1 MAKKWKSTVTVLA
14 LALVFGCE
22 RVPFAQQQTPN
33 YKTTANWLASQFPL
47 IGGAARELGIGHS
60 TNHTIQ
66 YSFISMGGCTLQFSE
81 VDKADIE
88 GTTLESEKITTSVP
102 LWSVSEVV
110 VAPDTVFY
118 ENTYAVRIQTS
129 MNAISE
135 HEETYISPLS
145 AGLNGTVRDDHI
157 RAATLYLSRADV
169 DGAALAPRI
178 AAALK
183 NAVSFCKAQVPKSN
197 EPF

>member
-1 MAKKWKSTVTVLA
+1 MAKKRMSTVTVLA

-47 IGGAARELGIGHS
+47 IGGAARGFGIGHS

-81 VDKADIE
+81 VDKADVG

-118 ENTYAVRIQTS
+118 ENTYTVNIRTS
-129 MNAISE
+129 MNAISK
-135 HEETYISPLS
+135 HEETYISILS
-145 AGLNGTVRDDHI
+145 PELNGTVRDDHI

-169 DGAALAPRI
+169 DGEALAPRI